1 MKVKK
6 FPMLLALMALILST
20 LACEFSASMA
30 NISDTW
36 MSADEDGA
44 ERVTAFAQDS
54 VFYAQVD
61 LQNAPDDTTLK
72 AVWIAVEV
80 QDTEPNF
87 MIDETELATGDGL
100 VHFTLSNDNLWPTG
114 KYKVDLYINGELAS
128 TLEFE
133 VR

>member
-6 FPMLLALMALILST
+6 FPMLLALMALILSA
-20 LACEFSASMA
+20 LACEFSASTA
-30 NISDTW
+30 NISDAW
-36 MSADEDGA
+36 MSTDEGGA
-44 ERVTAFAQDS
+44 ERVTAFAQDA

-72 AVWIAVEV
+72 AVWTAVEA
-80 QDTEPNF
+80 QGTDPNF
-87 MIDETELATGDGL
+87 VINETEFVTGDGL

-114 KYKVDLYINGELAS
+114 KYKVDLYMNGKLAN
-128 TLEFE
+128 TVEFE

>member
-6 FPMLLALMALILST
+6 FSILLALTVLFMSA
-20 LACEFSASMA
+20 LACEFSASTA
-30 NISDTW
+30 TISDAW
-36 MSADEDGA
+36 MSTDENGA
-44 ERVTAFAQDS
+44 ERVTAFTQDA

-72 AVWIAVEV
+72 AVWTAVEA

-87 MIDETELATGDGL
+87 LINETEFVTGSGQ
-100 VHFTLSNDNLWPTG
+100 VHFTLSNDNLWPIG
-114 KYKVDLYINGELAS
+114 KYKVDIYMNDQLAK
-128 TLEFE
+128 TVEFE

>member
-1 MKVKK
+1 MKINKYT
-6 FPMLLALMALILST
+6 MLLALMALVLSA
-20 LACEFSASMA
+20 LACEFSASTA
-30 NISDTW
+30 NIADAW
-36 MSADEDGA
+36 MSTDEDGA
-44 ERVTAFAQDS
+44 ERVTAFAQDAA
-54 VFYAQVD
+54 FYAQVD

-72 AVWIAVEV
+72 AVWTAVEA

-87 MIDETELATGDGL
+87 VINETEFVTGSGQ

-114 KYKVDLYINGELAS
+114 KYKVDIYMSDQLTK

>member
-20 LACEFSASMA
+20 LACEFSASTA
-30 NISDTW
+30 NISDAW
-36 MSADEDGA
+36 MSTDEDGA
-44 ERVTAFAQDS
+44 ERVTAFAQDA

-100 VHFTLSNDNLWPTG
+100 VHFTLSNDNLWPIG

-128 TLEFE
+128 TLEFQ